1 MFSLLL
7 LIITIGCCL
16 MTYLFLKKKEYSDI
30 VIVLALQIILIIL
43 IFIYTKYNL
52 YCLMEVETIKI
63 EALDKLV
70 QEVETMKKTCK
81 LT

>member
-1 MFSLLL
+1 
-7 LIITIGCCL
+7 

-70 QEVETMKKTCK
+70 QEVETMKKPASSHKETK
-81 LT
+81 ILTKEEEYERD